1 MNLATTYLLNI
12 IMTYLMRAEYSTI
25 LRPHHPDLVLSKHID
40 DNSCDFFSRDLTIKR
55 CFIPIFSL
63 ANSGTTTT
71 AGNCKTAFVSVPVG
85 GDTGVK
91 DSRAVRWLYFLDS
104 LTYFCIFSRAFPP
117 LGL

>member
-25 LRPHHPDLVLSKHID
+25 LRPHHPDLVQSKHID
-40 DNSCDFFSRDLTIKR
+40 NNSRDFFPVTLLLNVA
-55 CFIPIFSL
+55 FIPIFSL

-117 LGL
+117 LEL